1 MAPRIII
8 QNKVG
13 SALTGQKSIDTSN
26 YPYTLNTTIGCL
38 FGCNYCYLQEY
49 PFNKHT
55 EFGKEIIIK
64 AWLPDKLD
72 QELGNLSWLP
82 QHLKRVQV
90 NSATEGY
97 LPQAIR
103 VMDDQLGRD
112 LMKEVLEVFQ
122 RHWLNG
128 NKWMIHI
135 VTKSHLI
142 LNHLEL
148 IASMK
153 EQVQIELTI
162 TSLDE
167 TRARSIEGTA
177 PSVTKR
183 KQVIQ
188 KFSSRGVFVRIMCMP
203 FIGTKDEAK
212 LLRDELFK
220 LGARGFKHKAM
231 NYWDEDEILK
241 GKTVKAIGKE
251 DIIFKALHIKSGED
265 ALLDDNTKSSM
276 TVSMPDKKWSS
287 YSDLEMTIVDW
298 GYSELND
305 VKWGYIR

>member
-1 MAPRIII
+1 MAQRIII
-8 QNKVG
+8 QDKVG
-13 SALTGQKSIDTSN
+13 SALTKQESIDTSN
-26 YPYTLNTTIGCL
+26 YPFTLNTTIGCL
-38 FGCNYCYLQEY
+38 FGCNYCYLQEF
-49 PFNKHT
+49 PFNKLA

-72 QELGNLSWLP
+72 QELGNLRWLP

-167 TRARSIEGTA
+167 TRARSLEGTA
-177 PSVTKR
+177 SSVGKR
-183 KQVIQ
+183 KHVIK
-188 KFSSRGVFVRIMCMP
+188 KFSSRGVFVRVMCMP
-203 FIGTKDEAK
+203 FIGTEDEALK
-212 LLRDELFK
+212 LRDALLK
-220 LGARGFKHKAM
+220 LGAQGFKHKAM

-241 GKTVKAIGKE
+241 GETVKAKGKV
-251 DIIFKALHIKSGED
+251 DIIFKSLHVKSGEEVQD
-265 ALLDDNTKSSM
+265 VENGVNTA
-276 TVSMPDKKWSS
+276 VVVMPDAKWDS
-287 YSDLEMTIVDW
+287 YSELEMKMVDW
-298 GYSELND
+298 GYSELNNED
-305 VKWGYIR
+305 WGYIK